1 MKCIIQKASSRD
13 KSLCPHE
20 DAYWDSNLKSWCI
33 DIMSMEHL
41 AAIMDRLPECVNGI
55 PEAMI
60 SIRPL
65 DKLIL
70 LTIHN
75 EYFEE

>member
-1 MKCIIQKASSRD
+1 MKCIIQRASSKD
-13 KSLCPHE
+13 KTLRPHE
-20 DAYWDSNLKSWCI
+20 DAYWDSNLKSWCV

-41 AAIMDRLPECVNGI
+41 VAIMQRFPDCVDGI

-60 SIRPL
+60 SLRLL
-65 DKLIL
+65 DKSIL
-70 LTIHN
+70 LTIHD